1 MAWTLGTWTSQKQ
14 ESMLVESGVWSW
26 PAMFKSGSITS
37 CVTWE
42 CHSFTSGPQPVAV
55 TLGERWSLLPGDA
68 VGLK

>member
-1 MAWTLGTWTSQKQ
+1 
-14 ESMLVESGVWSW
+14 
-26 PAMFKSGSITS
+26 MFKSGSITS